1 MEFINID
8 RQKERE
14 LLGERIAYIRKEK
27 GISLAELSE
36 RTGIKESSI
45 LRIEE
50 GKFGSVAYV
59 RGTTILL
66 SKNHSCSVHKEW

>member
-8 RQKERE
+8 RQKERK

-27 GISLAELSE
+27 GISLGELSE
-36 RTGIKESSI
+36 RTGIKENSI

-50 GKFGSVAYV
+50 GKFSVNYDVLASLAEAMGCY
-59 RGTTILL
+59 ISL
-66 SKNHSCSVHKEW
+66 SNK

>member
-50 GKFGSVAYV
+50 GKFSVNYD
-59 RGTTILL
+59 ILASLAEAMGCYISL
-66 SKNHSCSVHKEW
+66 SNK

>member
-1 MEFINID
+1 MEYINID
-8 RQKERE
+8 RQKERK

-36 RTGIKESSI
+36 RTGIKENSI

-50 GKFGSVAYV
+50 GKFSVNYDVLVSLAEAMGCY
-59 RGTTILL
+59 ISL
-66 SKNHSCSVHKEW
+66 SNK